1 MNNENLIKSSDLT
14 SAERRER
21 ASKAGKASVE
31 ARKQKKLMREL
42 LTDMLTQPIEDVDL
56 RATVRRFYR
65 NDENITWE
73 VAITAQLMRRAAK
86 GDMRAIEMVFEQV
99 DGKLPN
105 KVEGHI
111 RTQNTSRFD
120 LRSLPDEIVMR
131 LADAVQEHE
140 HANVKDDAL

>member
-14 SAERRER
+14 STERRER

-42 LTDMLTQPIEDVDL
+42 LTDMLGQPIEDMDL
-56 RATVRRFYR
+56 RANVKRFYKG
-65 NDENITWE
+65 DGDVTWE

-105 KVEGHI
+105 KVEGHF

-120 LRSLPDEIVMR
+120 LRSLPDNIV
-131 LADAVQEHE
+131 LSIADAVQAHE
-140 HANVKDDAL
+140 HANIEDKD